1 MTDGTPVDGPP
12 DLRAA
17 WHWSRDGVAEGPV
30 DFTELK
36 RLAAAGVI
44 TPATWV
50 HDPVLRKWIAAASV
64 AGLVFASGGVAA
76 AAPPGAP
83 APPDAHPAPHASAPS
98 LETAGSAPAMPAS
111 PPPVQP
117 TFQPL
122 VPPPP
127 TSASPIEPKLAE
139 VICRASVLVLP
150 FIYIL
155 SPIVVG
161 IVWAI
166 GSTDPRVVAECRQ
179 TMNCLLSILIVG
191 AAALVVGI
199 VCALIVIGPFIAA
212 ACGVAIFVYCIV
224 VGIQGLVASSQGRPY
239 RYPFAWQLLR

>member
-1 MTDGTPVDGPP
+1 
-12 DLRAA
+12 
-17 WHWSRDGVAEGPV
+17 VAEGPV

-50 HDPVLRKWIAAASV
+50 HDPVLRKWIAASSV
-64 AGLVFASGGVAA
+64 AGLVFANSGVAA
-76 AAPPGAP
+76 EAPHDSHAA
-83 APPDAHPAPHASAPS
+83 PDAHAAPHASAPGVTS
-98 LETAGSAPAMPAS
+98 V

-117 TFQPL
+117 SVQPP
-122 VPPPP
+122 VSPPPVA
-127 TSASPIEPKLAE
+127 ASPIEPKLAE

-150 FIYIL
+150 FMYIL
-155 SPIVVG
+155 SPIAVG

-199 VCALIVIGPFIAA
+199 VCALIVIGPLIAT
-212 ACGVAIFVYCIV
+212 ACGVAIFVYCIF
-224 VGIQGLVASSQGRPY
+224 VGIQGLVAASQGRPY

>member
-1 MTDGTPVDGPP
+1 MMDGIRADGPSE
-12 DLRAA
+12 LRAA
-17 WHWSRDGVAEGPV
+17 WHWSCDGVAEGPV
-30 DFTELK
+30 DFAELK

-44 TPATWV
+44 TPSTWV
-50 HDPVLRKWIAAASV
+50 HDPLLRKWIAAASV
-64 AGLVFASGGVAA
+64 AGLVFANSGVAA
-76 AAPPGAP
+76 AATPGAP
-83 APPDAHPAPHASAPS
+83 PPPDAHPALHASAPS
-98 LETAGSAPAMPAS
+98 IETAESAPAMPAS
-111 PPPVQP
+111 LPPVAPLVSPPPVA
-117 TFQPL
+117 
-122 VPPPP
+122 
-127 TSASPIEPKLAE
+127 ASPIEPKLAE

-155 SPIVVG
+155 SPIAVG

-212 ACGVAIFVYCIV
+212 ACGVAIFVYCIF
-224 VGIQGLVASSQGRPY
+224 VGIQGLVAASQGRPY
-239 RYPFAWQLLR
+239 RYPFTWQLLR

>member
-1 MTDGTPVDGPP
+1 MSDGTPSGGPP
-12 DLRAA
+12 DLQAA

-50 HDPVLRKWIAAASV
+50 HDPVLRKWIAASSV
-64 AGLVFASGGVAA
+64 AGLVFANSGVAA
-76 AAPPGAP
+76 EAPHASH
-83 APPDAHPAPHASAPS
+83 AVPDAHAAPHASAPGATSVSSS
-98 LETAGSAPAMPAS
+98 L
-111 PPPVQP
+111 PPS
-117 TFQPL
+117 
-122 VPPPP
+122 VPPPSA
-127 TSASPIEPKLAE
+127 TASPIEPKLAE

-150 FIYIL
+150 FNYIL
-155 SPIVVG
+155 SPIAVG

-179 TMNCLLSILIVG
+179 TMNCLLSIYIVG

-212 ACGVAIFVYCIV
+212 ACGMAILVYCIV
-224 VGIQGLVASSQGRPY
+224 VGIKGLVASSQGRPH